1 MFLIWEYFMKFNR
14 ILLFILTCSCLFT
27 NISSINGVYNHSP
40 NPVLQSCTIFTATV
54 GNKVFFGNSE
64 DYDMKGVYI
73 WLIPSQEIDAGTPE
87 GKRLMHGII
96 FFGFY
101 NNDFIGDGVPQGGMN
116 DQGLCYDANGL
127 PVAPLNDHP
136 ERNDTYPEIHVG
148 FQWLWELSNVED
160 AIEFFETHYFGE
172 AIAAQIHYADATGD
186 AVVVSAGTDG
196 EFAYTRIDDST
207 YLVSTNF
214 NLANPSNGWY
224 PCERYDTACSILD
237 DVNSEEDLT
246 IDICREVLNSVAM
259 YQTWYSNIF
268 DPVNRDVYIYYHH
281 DFNKVVKLNLDEE
294 LVKIVPGA
302 PGVQH
307 FGFTHGKIY
316 PSGNESG
323 IIGKMIPIADLFKT
337 EPIYRIIIDE
347 ETILIISLV
356 AIGIVGAGSLI
367 VWVFIDEKK
376 KARDKRK

>member
-1 MFLIWEYFMKFNR
+1 MKFNR
-14 ILLFILTCSCLFT
+14 IILIILIFSCLFT
-27 NISSINGVYNHSP
+27 NIQITNIVSTHSS
-40 NPVLQSCTIFTATV
+40 NPDHQSCTIFTATV
-54 GNKVFFGNSE
+54 GDKVFFGNSE
-64 DYDMKGVYI
+64 DYDMEGVYI
-73 WLIPSQEIDAGTPE
+73 WLIPSQEIDPGTPE
-87 GKRLMHGII
+87 GKQLMHGMI

-101 NNDFIGDGVPQGGMN
+101 NNYFIGDGVPQGGIN
-116 DQGLCYDANGL
+116 DQGMCYDANGL

-160 AIEFFETHYFGE
+160 AIEFFETHYFGT
-172 AIAAQIHYADATGD
+172 AVAAQIHYADAKGD

-196 EFAYTRIDDST
+196 EFAYTRINDSN

-224 PCERYDTACSILD
+224 PCERYDAACSILD
-237 DVNSEEDLT
+237 DVNSEEELT
-246 IDICREVLNSVAM
+246 IDICREVLNAVAM

-268 DPVNRDVYIYYHH
+268 DPVSHDVYIYYHH
-281 DFNKVVKLNLDEE
+281 DFSKVVKLNLDDE
-294 LVKIVPGA
+294 LAKIVPGA
-302 PGVQH
+302 PGVQY
-307 FGFTHGKIY
+307 FGFTHGRIY

-337 EPIYRIIIDE
+337 EPIYRIIMDE

-356 AIGIVGAGSLI
+356 AIGIVGASSLI
-367 VWVFIDEKK
+367 IWVFIDEKK
-376 KARDKRK
+376 KARNKRKRS